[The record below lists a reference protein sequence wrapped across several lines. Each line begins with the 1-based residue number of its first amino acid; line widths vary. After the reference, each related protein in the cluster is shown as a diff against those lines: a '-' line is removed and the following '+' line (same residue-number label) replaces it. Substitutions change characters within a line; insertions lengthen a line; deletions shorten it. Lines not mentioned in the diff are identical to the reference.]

1 MYEQDETFDSRER
14 KKSRYLSYPYTN
26 MGPGHK
32 GLPVKT
38 EDSETPS
45 HSHQI
50 EGSSV
55 ANNRSKRSC
64 TTAKSSTKKLRSKWC
79 RKHIRWSA
87 MSSGRE
93 FGKASSSELLS
104 GLYSKALDCNFPCK
118 NRKSDLVEW
127 FFSAFRLSTFRDE
140 AELAAIL
147 ENRKSGNSGTPVR
160 NDSLS
165 VNGEQKKTKM
175 GQTRKRKNQ
184 SLPSQSDMNKDIAAS
199 EFLSRCS
206 AKTNNEGLGESMED
220 VKPAVQL
227 QNVRSTTGVGSSR
240 GKRSLTSKA
249 SRPKKTK
256 KLEVCLD
263 DPRSRFCS
271 NSFDGGEK
279 SNKSSSFVI
288 DLQMVPLPRNG
299 SPEKSNGKNKVEVD
313 LTGSNPELYASH
325 IDVGNLDNG
334 FSPKNA
340 PAEHLKTNRA
350 TVIPDLND
358 IGFEDISTQKKLEGD
373 NGFSPELKAKHKQRK
388 DSKPKSE
395 LSRSIFSGME
405 FFQTINYNRIEVNGS
420 CLLLQFD
427 PGVSLPSKD
436 DLLATFCQFGPLN
449 VPETQVSKDVCA
461 QICFLKGADA
471 EKAFRN
477 LKQNRPFGA
486 TLVDH
491 NDSSET
497 IAPLKQCEPIAG
509 HSGSKPPHC
518 ERPSLEFIRQSL
530 EMMAS
535 TLEKK
540 GHTIS
545 QQMRDKLE
553 GEIKNLMEKVNSIG
567 SPSMKD

>member
-395 LSRSIFSGME
+395 LSRSIFSG
-405 FFQTINYNRIEVNGS
+405 
-420 CLLLQFD
+420 
-427 PGVSLPSKD
+427 
-436 DLLATFCQFGPLN
+436 
-449 VPETQVSKDVCA
+449 
-461 QICFLKGADA
+461 ADA